1 MLASSIRDTTAAGTS
16 FLPRQLGAAGSAGP
30 SCRHSLGTNVEWA
43 RKELEADGL
52 GEEDFYSWPPEKRRE
67 FFITRT
73 DYGAKLSAITDKF
86 LREAWLDGVWGVFQ
100 GQYFT
105 NFSYD
110 RHTKPASE
118 IELKP
123 WWRRWIS
130 GDWGH
135 EHPACIHLR
144 AEHEK
149 RHIYT
154 YAELWGREIWRER
167 IRASNSRDV
176 WQREIL
182 LILAVLGRLRQ
193 AEQNYPQ
200 VHYGDDWCGDAQGI
214 TGSSYSSQ
222 RQNDGVIF
230 LKR

>member
-154 YAELWGREIWRER
+154 YAELWGREIGEK
-167 IRASNSRDV
+167 
-176 WQREIL
+176 E
-182 LILAVLGRLRQ
+182 LGRRIG
-193 AEQNYPQ
+193 EM
-200 VHYGDDWCGDAQGI
+200 CGSGKF
-214 TGSSYSSQ
+214 S
-222 RQNDGVIF
+222 
-230 LKR
+230 